1 MLIARYTAT
10 GAVLPFAITVF
21 FNVCSMILE
30 YFIIFRLET
39 KQDHQKYGEIISDF
53 SYFKMSD
60 EFDHKI
66 DNNPVSTGFFEIQM
80 FKWSGKFNRLACKFW
95 YTHHTV

>member
-1 MLIARYTAT
+1 M
-10 GAVLPFAITVF
+10 
-21 FNVCSMILE
+21 LE

-39 KQDHQKYGEIISDF
+39 KQDQQKYGEIISDF

-66 DNNPVSTGFFEIQM
+66 DNNPVSTGLFVIQI
-80 FKWSGKFNRLACKFW
+80 FKWSGKFNALACSVR

>member
-1 MLIARYTAT
+1 M
-10 GAVLPFAITVF
+10 
-21 FNVCSMILE
+21 LE

-39 KQDHQKYGEIISDF
+39 KQDQQKYGEIISDF

-66 DNNPVSTGFFEIQM
+66 DNNPVSTGFFVIQLFM
-80 FKWSGKFNRLACKFW
+80 
-95 YTHHTV
+95 

>member
-1 MLIARYTAT
+1 M
-10 GAVLPFAITVF
+10 
-21 FNVCSMILE
+21 LE

-39 KQDHQKYGEIISDF
+39 KQDQQKYGEIISDF

-66 DNNPVSTGFFEIQM
+66 DNNPVSTGLFVIEM
-80 FKWSGKFNRLACKFW
+80 FKWSGKFNPLACKVW